1 MHKVTHSERGS
12 VGGSPAPEG
21 AGTAPLTVRS
31 LLEEPVM
38 VGSVVLA
45 GAEALGSH
53 VTWVRPLSD
62 VVADDDRLDRVAV
75 HGRETDLDA
84 RTVLE
89 LSRRGV
95 AAVLVREG
103 TGPRWEQQAP
113 PKGLPVIGLA
123 KGARPDLVARHV
135 ARLSLAHESHVL
147 RYGQQVHSALA
158 TLLHRGSGVGA
169 LCDLI
174 ERLSGCAV
182 AVLGANMSLLA
193 YSQGRRTWLDPSN
206 LAAVGRE
213 LVQKLSAEPT
223 GSAGIHD
230 PWVTTADLKGRAVTF
245 VVGPIELADTTEGW
259 ILLVDEGAPE
269 RANAI
274 AEHRIVVQQASTIIG
289 TELLRVRGIERAE
302 ERARGNFV
310 HALLHGR
317 FSNHA
322 DLVARAT
329 HHAFP
334 VDGRFGVVVVEA
346 KGLIA
351 DDDSPQR
358 LAAMAR
364 EASRLQSVAER
375 RTMAAVVGDVIAIV
389 REVPPAPKSGT
400 DTGTK
405 ELAAFS
411 QAVARRLQGQTD
423 RSVLV
428 SFGRPH
434 SGAEEIH
441 QAYREARIALGL
453 ATQLG
458 LPTPCGF
465 SDLRVFSALLG
476 LAQTPAGQEL
486 TRDLVGPLRAAS
498 SELEAAVRAYVE
510 AGGNLN
516 QAARD
521 LSIHR
526 NTMLYRLERASKAL
540 DWDLRDP
547 EARFA
552 VWLAMKLDVLA
563 TTADLVARDIE
574 GG

>member
-1 MHKVTHSERGS
+1 
-12 VGGSPAPEG
+12 
-21 AGTAPLTVRS
+21 
-31 LLEEPVM
+31 M
-38 VGSVVLA
+38 V
-45 GAEALGSH
+45 
-53 VTWVRPLSD
+53 
-62 VVADDDRLDRVAV
+62 
-75 HGRETDLDA
+75 
-84 RTVLE
+84 E
-89 LSRRGV
+89 LSRRGA

-103 TGPRWEQQAP
+103 TPQRWEQEAP
-113 PKGLPVIGLA
+113 PKGLPVIGLP
-123 KGARPDLVARHV
+123 KDARPDQVARHV

-182 AVLGANMSLLA
+182 AVLGPTMSLLA
-193 YSQGRRTWLDPSN
+193 YSQGRSTGLDPSS
-206 LAAVGRE
+206 LAAAGRE

-230 PWVTTADLKGRAVTF
+230 PWVTTVDLKGGVVTF
-245 VVGPIELADTTEGW
+245 VVGRIELADRAEGW
-259 ILLVDEGAPE
+259 ILLVDERTPPLAH
-269 RANAI
+269 NI

-329 HHAFP
+329 HHSFP
-334 VDGRFGVVVVEA
+334 IDSRFGVVVVEA

-364 EASRLQSVAER
+364 EASRLQSVTER
-375 RTMAAVVGDVIAIV
+375 RTMAAVVGDVIAVV
-389 REVPPAPKSGT
+389 REVPPAPKSGS

-411 QAVARRLQGQTD
+411 AAVARRLQGQTD

-434 SGAEEIH
+434 SGAEAIH
-441 QAYREARIALGL
+441 LAYREARIALGL

-465 SDLRVFSALLG
+465 SDLRVYSALLG
-476 LAQTPAGQEL
+476 LAQTPAGSEL
-486 TRDLVGPLRAAS
+486 TQDLVGPLRNAS
-498 SELEAAVRAYVE
+498 SELESAVRAYVE